1 MNSSK
6 ERPFPASRHWR
17 NKMRTPYIAGNWKMN
32 MTPSEGAKYA
42 AELRKAV
49 EDAKADVKVMVA
61 PPFVTI
67 PAVVEA
73 LKGSS
78 IIVAA
83 QNMANHTSGAYTGEV
98 APAMLKDLGVNTV
111 ILGHSERR
119 SYYAESDEF
128 INSKVLLAIQEGMDV
143 VLCVGETLEER
154 EAGKLEEVLSRQ
166 IKVGLK
172 DVSADQMSHITIA
185 YEPVWAIGT
194 GKTATPEDADSA
206 HAFIRDTVKDLYNN
220 DIAENLIIQYG
231 GSVKANNVKALMA
244 KENIDGAL
252 VGGASLSV
260 DLFLPIIT
268 FDK

>member
-1 MNSSK
+1 
-6 ERPFPASRHWR
+6 
-17 NKMRTPYIAGNWKMN
+17 MRKAYIAGNWKMN
-32 MTPSEGAKYA
+32 MTPSAGAAFAKELRAA
-42 AELRKAV
+42 AEKATV
-49 EDAKADVKVMVA
+49 DVKVMVA

-67 PAVVEA
+67 PAVAEA

-83 QNMANHTSGAYTGEV
+83 QNMNDHESGAYTGEV

-119 SYYAESDEF
+119 SYYGESDSF
-128 INSKVLLAIQEGMDV
+128 INAKLRLAIKEGMDV

-154 EAGKLEEVLSRQ
+154 ESGRLEEVLSTQ
-166 IKVGLK
+166 VSGCLK
-172 DVSADQMSHITIA
+172 DVSAAEMAHVTIA

-194 GKTATPEDADSA
+194 GRTATPEDADAA
-206 HAFIRDTVKDLYNN
+206 HAYIRSLVASLYSD
-220 DIAENLIIQYG
+220 DIAQNLIIQYG
-231 GSVKANNVKALMA
+231 GSVNASNVKALMA

-260 DLFLPIIT
+260 EKFLPIMT